1 MRKSSISFIVAFL
14 LIVILNFSFVSGS
27 TMYNGVNNATATFK
41 NMSYNDIDSSFAKGD
56 IMRMT
61 ALSVIRGNGNGLYY
75 PTNYLKR
82 EEALAM
88 ILRLMG
94 KEKDVQVAQN
104 SASGGVPGA
113 AGTTSS
119 GMVDSWAQG
128 VITVAKNTGLLS
140 KQEQSLDFTK
150 NATRQE
156 IANWIAKGIN
166 LTPVYGRDAQYVY
179 SYKDSSLF
187 DADKLPYIEA
197 TIESKIMSGY
207 SNGYFGPNDYIT
219 REQMAAVLSRAFNVS
234 YAMMGYTKDMG
245 YVESVQKDS
254 VNGGMRYTY
263 EIKNDSGQD
272 IALVSENSQSANY
285 DFAVLKNGV
294 AGLSSIITSG
304 DRITY
309 YTNGSNV
316 VFAETE
322 STSSSVLSGTIDAV
336 WQGSF
341 RLIDDSGNSYII
353 YYNNNTQL
361 TMNSVDASIS
371 DLKYGETAKV
381 TVSGSTATRIDVAYT
396 DLSGNG
402 QVNLGD
408 RQDSGKIT
416 DIETNNSQVSITL
429 DNGNTYTANV
439 DMPVEGGSGS
449 LSVGDLKVGEYI
461 KLYFSSISSNTP
473 DEVFLEGD
481 YNKAVAVIRGT
492 ISGVSGFNPK
502 IQLKDVQIYRQGQW
516 NTSSDYSMYS
526 IDGASVY
533 LNGLKI
539 PVSDISKYKGYDAYI
554 MVEDHYGTDTA
565 TLVSIQNGFNMS
577 YVGNISYDGNTLTVT
592 LSDNRQV
599 SVNDGTIILDDGLL
613 VPKDQLSK
621 VSQAYISFA
630 RGGGANFIS
639 ILDTN
644 APSGYYYAKG
654 NIITVTSD
662 SITLG
667 NYYYYSGN
675 DYGDESLSN
684 NEWVANGDETFYV
697 GDETYIVDNTGNSPS
712 NVPYSQFLN
721 QKYSGSKYYSAYVV
735 SSNNNAIAINLRPL
749 VSTDRVTKAVLS
761 SINGNVLTLD
771 NVMDWN
777 GLNNNW
783 ELNTSLDSI
792 DVTKAVIVKNNKV
805 ISVNDLKSGDSL
817 YIVRDGASG
826 IIVTVQQ

>member
-1 MRKSSISFIVAFL
+1 MKRLIKTITVVSILSIL
-14 LIVILNFSFVSGS
+14 LFASVYGS
-27 TMYNGVNNATATFK
+27 TVYSGVNNASAIFA
-41 NMSYNDIDSSFAKGD
+41 NMTYNDIGNSFAKSD

-61 ALSVIRGNGNGLYY
+61 ALAVIRGNGDGLYY
-75 PTNYLKR
+75 PASYLKR

-88 ILRLMG
+88 ILRLIG

-104 SASGGVPGA
+104 SASGGAPGA
-113 AGTTSS
+113 AGTASS
-119 GMVDSWAQG
+119 GTVDSWAQG

-166 LTPVYGRDAQYVY
+166 LTPVYGKDAQYVY

-207 SNGYFGPNDYIT
+207 TNGYFGSNDYIT
-219 REQMAAVLSRAFNVS
+219 REQMAAVLSRAFNIS
-234 YAMMGYTKDMG
+234 YTMMGYTKDMG
-245 YVESVQKDS
+245 YVEDIQKDS
-254 VNGGMRYTY
+254 VNGGTRYTY

-294 AGLSSIITSG
+294 AGLSSLITNG

-322 STSSSVLSGTIDAV
+322 STSSYVLSGTIDAV

-361 TMNSVDASIS
+361 TMNSVNASIS

-381 TVSGSTATRIDVAYT
+381 TVSGSTATRIDIVYT

-408 RQDSGKIT
+408 RQYSGKIT
-416 DIETNNSQVSITL
+416 DIETNSGQVSITL

-492 ISGVSGFNPK
+492 ITGVSGFNPK
-502 IQLKDVQIYRQGQW
+502 IQLKNVQIYRQGQW
-516 NTSSDYSMYS
+516 NTSSNYSMYS
-526 IDGASVY
+526 LDGASVY

-554 MVEDHYGTDTA
+554 MVENHYGTDTA

-639 ILDTN
+639 ILDAN
-644 APSGYYYAKG
+644 GPSGYYYAKG

-684 NEWVANGDETFYV
+684 NEWVANGDEIFYV

-712 NVPYSQFLN
+712 NIPYSQFLN
-721 QKYSGSKYYSAYVV
+721 QKYSGSNYYSAYVV
-735 SSNNNAIAINLRPL
+735 SSNNNAIAVNLRPL

-761 SINGNVLTLD
+761 SVNGNVLTLD

-805 ISVNDLKSGDSL
+805 ISVNDLNSGDSL

>member
-1 MRKSSISFIVAFL
+1 MKRLIKTITAISILS
-14 LIVILNFSFVSGS
+14 ILMFASAYGS
-27 TMYNGVNNATATFK
+27 TVYSGVNNATATFE
-41 NMSYNDIDSSFAKGD
+41 NMSYNDIDNSFAKGD

-61 ALSVIRGNGNGLYY
+61 ALAVIRGNGNGLYY

-119 GMVDSWAQG
+119 GTVDSWAQG

-166 LTPVYGRDAQYVY
+166 LTPVYGKDAQYVY

-197 TIESKIMSGY
+197 AIESKIMSGY
-207 SNGYFGPNDYIT
+207 TNGYFGPNDYIT

-254 VNGGMRYTY
+254 VNGGTRYTY

-294 AGLSSIITSG
+294 AGLSSLITSG

-371 DLKYGETAKV
+371 DLKYGETVKA
-381 TVSGSTATRIDVAYT
+381 TVSGSTAIKIDVVYT

-408 RQDSGKIT
+408 RQDSGKIA
-416 DIETNNSQVSITL
+416 DIETNNGQVSITL
-429 DNGNTYTANV
+429 DNGNTYTVNP
-439 DMPVEGGSGS
+439 DMLVEGGSGS

-502 IQLKDVQIYRQGQW
+502 IQLKNVQIYRQGQW

-721 QKYSGSKYYSAYVV
+721 QKYSGSTYYSAYVV
-735 SSNNNAIAINLRPL
+735 SSNGNAIAVNLRPL